1 MLWFSSGRFPL
12 CFIQLNSC
20 QSMHAALPAETQ
32 ALDNTLV
39 LENPFA
45 EEAPDLGEHMQ
56 IAQPLF
62 FEFLQIHIFSTSLL
76 RLPIIH
82 KLDI

>member
-1 MLWFSSGRFPL
+1 
-12 CFIQLNSC
+12 
-20 QSMHAALPAETQ
+20 MHAALPAETQ

-39 LENPFA
+39 LEIPFD
-45 EEAPDLGEHMQ
+45 EEAPDLGKHMQ

-62 FEFLQIHIFSTSLL
+62 FEFLQIHIFSPSFL